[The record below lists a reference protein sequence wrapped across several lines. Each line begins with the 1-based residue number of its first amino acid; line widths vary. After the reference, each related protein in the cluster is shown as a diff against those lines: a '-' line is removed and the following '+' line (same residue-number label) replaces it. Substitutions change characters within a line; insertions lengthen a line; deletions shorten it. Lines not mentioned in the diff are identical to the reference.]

1 MVNSH
6 PIRFAH
12 MFSIVKCFVVRKG
25 SEFTTQLSKQDVD
38 LTPEMIQR
46 YSVNGTVCFGMKA
59 ISILGAAS
67 FIITYYCSLILC
79 FSLIIF
85 DNESTYNM

>member
-1 MVNSH
+1 MFGCAKLHTVCILFTCVASAQCMVNSH

-46 YSVNGTVCFGMKA
+46 YSVNGTVY
-59 ISILGAAS
+59 LV
-67 FIITYYCSLILC
+67 
-79 FSLIIF
+79 
-85 DNESTYNM
+85 